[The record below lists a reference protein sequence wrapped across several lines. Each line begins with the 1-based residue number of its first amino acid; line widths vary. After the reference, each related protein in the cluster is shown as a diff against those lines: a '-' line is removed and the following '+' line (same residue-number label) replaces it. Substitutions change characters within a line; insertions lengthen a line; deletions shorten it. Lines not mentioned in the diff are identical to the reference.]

1 MYMIELI
8 VKVHAGEYITR
19 VVLYRYA
26 LPVRKAMAM

>member
-8 VKVHAGEYITR
+8 VKVHAGEHITR